1 MSEWYECSLD
11 NFISDEYSICREERQ
26 YALYLHN
33 ILLKYKTPGSRKDK
47 RVKDIFSACK
57 LDDATVENVFY
68 EATFMRDFFM
78 RNRQIALVYRN
89 IIMNTSSK
97 EGFSEEDYR
106 KIELLKFLK
115 EEPLKS
121 TEKELQNSLKDEL
134 FKSLEDGLLKSPN
147 KDRYRNKE
155 KQLLISPE
163 NSFNARLI
171 KYELNRLY
179 EKPQEN
185 SERIKNLIKE
195 LETAED
201 GKEMIEE
208 INYGHN
214 KADPSFKSE
223 LPGTTQKDF
232 WENIQRMMNAKPDI
246 AVVYKKKGKKY
257 LLFIECK
264 FESSVSTYT
273 SRSGKMGSDIENA
286 DKTESSVSKTVTTK
300 KTDTQETLQYRI
312 ADFLVNNGYLGEIEI
327 ADCMKETDERAGGS
341 LVVRFTRAE
350 NIKSDDPGRGYI
362 SIKDLIDCNKVIFE

>member
-1 MSEWYECSLD
+1 MTDRYGCSLD
-11 NFISDEYSICREERQ
+11 NYISDEYSICREERQ

-33 ILLKYKTPGSRKDK
+33 ILLKYKTPGSRKEE
-47 RVKDIFSACK
+47 RLKDIFSACK
-57 LDDATVENVFY
+57 LDDATIENVFY

-78 RNRQIALVYRN
+78 RNRQIALVNRYINN
-89 IIMNTSSK
+89 ISSE
-97 EGFSEEDYR
+97 EGFSAEDYR
-106 KIELLKFLK
+106 K
-115 EEPLKS
+115 
-121 TEKELQNSLKDEL
+121 DE
-134 FKSLEDGLLKSPN
+134 LLKSPD
-147 KDRYRNKE
+147 KDRYKKKSKKSE
-155 KQLLISPE
+155 EKPKQLEIPAE
-163 NSFNARLI
+163 DSFNAQLLE
-171 KYELNRLY
+171 YELSRLY
-179 EKPQEN
+179 EDSQEN
-185 SERIKNLIKE
+185 TERIKDLIKQKA
-195 LETAED
+195 TKD
-201 GKEMIEE
+201 GKGLIEE

-214 KADPSFKSE
+214 KADFSFESK
-223 LPGTTQKDF
+223 LPDTTEKDF
-232 WENIQRMMNAKPDI
+232 WDNIQRMMNAKPDI
-246 AVVYKKKGKKY
+246 AVVYKKNGNKY

-273 SRSGKMGSDIENA
+273 SRSGKMGSDTENA